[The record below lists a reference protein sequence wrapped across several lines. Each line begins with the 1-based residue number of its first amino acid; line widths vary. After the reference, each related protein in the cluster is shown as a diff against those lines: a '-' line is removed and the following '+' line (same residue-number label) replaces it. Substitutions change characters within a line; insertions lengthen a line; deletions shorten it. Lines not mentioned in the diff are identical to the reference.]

1 MRHSLSGDRVGMQV
15 RWWCVILAAASFILS
30 GCSATQESV
39 VQCYYLAKASQ
50 RSLPMNDLYVL
61 NVDTKQGTR
70 LDVYF
75 QLPYSHIHFEKDLE
89 VFKGL
94 YTVSYILRDENDQV
108 VQTKDV
114 DRTVV
119 VRSYG
124 ESISSL
130 HDGFLEM
137 FRVPPGSYTLNVIV
151 TDNRSGLKYRRRLK
165 IPVREF
171 SKQEFCVS
179 DYLLFGRARSESGII
194 SLSPVFPTQLSFAS
208 DTIGI
213 FQELYNVR
221 RGDTLRLILTCAAAF
236 EKGHKELKSS
246 SVFTPYLASIPIC
259 KRTTDSVYSVSD
271 SMLVATAEGTLQI
284 LQLFPRPVEGVT
296 TLQRTVILKRDGAA
310 DTTGTTAR
318 IPIYSPTFPRLKNL
332 DEEVAAVSY
341 IARPEEFDSLHVPGT
356 ARDVSL
362 RLGRFW
368 EDHGGEIRRREF
380 LARIEEANE
389 LFSSCTEGWKTPMGI
404 VYIVCGPPD
413 YIDCQGRI
421 NEVWYYD
428 LGGNRAF
435 AIPFRQSY
443 EIDYDRYF
451 EIAPFTVNDFLWQ
464 QFVDR
469 WKRQ

>member
-1 MRHSLSGDRVGMQV
+1 MRHSLSGDRVSAKV
-15 RWWCVILAAASFILS
+15 RWWSVLLSVASFLLS

-39 VQCYYLAKASQ
+39 VPCYYLMKASQ

-75 QLPYSHIHFEKDLE
+75 QILYSHIHFEKDLD
-89 VFKGL
+89 VFKGS

-114 DRTVV
+114 DRTVAA
-119 VRSYG
+119 RSYG
-124 ESISSL
+124 ESMSSL

-137 FRVPPGSYTLNVIV
+137 FYVPPGAYSLNVIV
-151 TDNRSGLKYRRRLK
+151 TDIRSGLKYRRRLK
-165 IPVREF
+165 IPVRTF

-179 DYLLFGRARSESGII
+179 DYLLFERARSESGII
-194 SLSPVFPTQLSFAS
+194 SLSPIFPTQLSFAS
-208 DTIGI
+208 DTIGV

-221 RGDTLRLILTCAAAF
+221 RGDTLRLILTSAAAID
-236 EKGHKELKSS
+236 KGHKELKSS
-246 SVFTPYLASIPIC
+246 SVFTPYLVSLPVC
-259 KRTTDSVYSVSD
+259 KRTADSVYSVSD
-271 SMLVATAEGTLQI
+271 SVLVATADGTLQI
-284 LQLFPRPVEGVT
+284 LQLFPKPAEGVT
-296 TLQRTVILKRDGAA
+296 TLQRTLILKRGGVA
-310 DTTGTTAR
+310 DTSGTTAR
-318 IPIYSPTFPRLKNL
+318 IPIYSPTFPHLKNL

-356 ARDVSL
+356 ARELGV
-362 RLGRFW
+362 RLARFW
-368 EDHGGEIRRREF
+368 EDHGGEIRRKEF
-380 LARIEEANE
+380 LARAEEANE

-421 NEVWYYD
+421 SEVWYYD

-435 AIPFRQSY
+435 PIPFRQSY
-443 EIDYDRYF
+443 EVDYDRYF

-464 QFVDR
+464 QFVDK
-469 WKRQ
+469 WKK